1 MESPPLTALGVA
13 LASLPIG
20 VLLVL
25 IMARRWSAPR
35 AGAAACL
42 VAATLALGQFGTSY
56 RSLAISSAKGLSLSL
71 FVLTVIWAAVLLY
84 NVVDGLGS
92 IKVIGRTMSRVVSNP
107 LGQALVVGWA
117 FSGFMQGVAGFGVPV
132 AVVTPLLVSMGFP
145 AVHAVA
151 IVLVGH
157 AWSVTYGSLGSS
169 YYTIQLVT
177 GIHGEV
183 IGPHMAMLFAVPVV
197 ATGFAV
203 AHLQGGFGAIR
214 RGALGITVMGVC
226 IALAIWLANVGGVPQ
241 LASILPGLV
250 GCGVG
255 WFVARL
261 ALLGKN
267 GAEITASENDKD
279 DKDIKEA
286 KSGKEEGNFHFAFLP
301 YYVVIALSLLSQIPA
316 LKKVKFGLGLDYP
329 GVQTALGYITK
340 AQKNYAV
347 IELMRHPA
355 PLILLAIGISYA
367 ICRASGRWRPNML
380 TTAAKL
386 TYKQCIG
393 TSVGICTMVM
403 MALIMTDAGMTA
415 LLGRAIASGTGS
427 AFAVFSPFIGVLGTF
442 MTGSNT
448 NSNVMFGALQM
459 ESARALAIETVTIA
473 SIQSIG
479 GSLGSSIA
487 PAKVLVGT
495 AMVGLS
501 GKEGEVMKRTIPYCL
516 LIVLLAGLEV
526 RLFLQ

>member
-1 MESPPLTALGVA
+1 
-13 LASLPIG
+13 
-20 VLLVL
+20 
-25 IMARRWSAPR
+25 MARRWSAPR

-151 IVLVGH
+151 MVLVGH
-157 AWSVTYGSLGSS
+157 AWSVTFGSLGSS

-183 IGPHMAMLFAVPVV
+183 IGPHMAVLFAVPIV

-203 AHLQGGFGAIR
+203 AHLQGGFPAVR
-214 RGALGITVMGVC
+214 RGAIGITVMGAC
-226 IALAIWLANVGGVPQ
+226 IALAMWLATVGGVPQ
-241 LASILPGLV
+241 LASILPGLI

-255 WFVARL
+255 WFLSRL
-261 ALLGKN
+261 SLLGKN
-267 GAEITASENDKD
+267 GIDVHSSESEKD
-279 DKDIKEA
+279 VKDEKDAVGE
-286 KSGKEEGNFHFAFLP
+286 KGKEEGNFHFAFLP

-316 LKKVKFGLGLDYP
+316 LKRVKFGLGLDYP
-329 GVQTALGYITK
+329 TVETALGYVTK
-340 AQKNYAV
+340 AQKNYAT

-367 ICRASGRWRPNML
+367 ICRVSGRWRPNL
-380 TTAAKL
+380 FGRAAKL
-386 TYKQCIG
+386 TYAQCIG

-448 NSNVMFGALQM
+448 NSNVMFGSLQM

-516 LIVLLAGLEV
+516 LIVFLAGLEV